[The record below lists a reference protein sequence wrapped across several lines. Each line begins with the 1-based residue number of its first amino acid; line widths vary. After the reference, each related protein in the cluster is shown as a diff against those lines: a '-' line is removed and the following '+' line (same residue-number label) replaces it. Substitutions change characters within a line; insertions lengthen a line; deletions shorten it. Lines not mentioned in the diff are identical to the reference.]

1 MKFSTKILILSLSLF
16 SFEAYSKAINFYCK
30 SKFGGDAGVAWD
42 VYIDMQQSNASIYPW
57 RGKPV
62 NRRLNI
68 GSNQVWFEIDKHFT
82 FYISRETLNFKLYN
96 TSGGFDAVS
105 EKGICHVMKN
115 NNKF

>member
-1 MKFSTKILILSLSLF
+1 MKNSIKLLILYLCFF
-16 SFEAYSKAINFYCK
+16 SYEANSKALNFYCK
-30 SKFGGDAGVAWD
+30 SDFGGESGTAWD
-42 VYIDMQQSNASIYPW
+42 VYLNMQQSTSSIYPW
-57 RGKPV
+57 KGKPI

-96 TSGGFDAVS
+96 TSGGFSAVS
-105 EKGICHVMKN
+105 EKGVCHVMQN